1 MKMLKD
7 KIIHQKVLLNQIVGL
22 LIGYLVTKYVTLNL
36 VGYFTPDQIAIS
48 VTILF
53 FILSYIRMYSIDW
66 FFKYIL
72 KKV

>member
-1 MKMLKD
+1 MND
-7 KIIHQKVLLNQIVGL
+7 KIIHQKVLLNQFIGL
-22 LIGYLVTKYVTLNL
+22 LIGYLVTRFITLGL
-36 VGYFTPDQIAIS
+36 VGKFSPDQIAIF

-53 FILSYIRMYSIDW
+53 FVFSYLRMYSVDW

>member
-1 MKMLKD
+1 MTD
-7 KIIHQKVLLNQIVGL
+7 KVIHQKVLLNQIIGL
-22 LIGYLVTKYVTLNL
+22 IIGYLVTRFITLGM

-53 FILSYIRMYSIDW
+53 FIFSYLRMYSIDW

>member
-1 MKMLKD
+1 MLKD

-36 VGYFTPDQIAIS
+36 VGYFTPDQIAVS

>member
-1 MKMLKD
+1 MKD
-7 KIIHQKVLLNQIVGL
+7 KIIHQKVLLNQIIGL